1 MPETD
6 QPDGV
11 RHRPAWLAGLGRSIS
26 AKLMASIFVVML
38 VMFALLGYFSIRL
51 HQKHL
56 EAAALVSAEQQSEVL
71 RRSASHYMLKND
83 RDGLYQMMINMADQ
97 PGIVRVRIMNSE
109 GVISYSTAPSE
120 VGGTVNKDAE
130 ACYGCHEQSKPLDSA
145 EALGPLPRL
154 S

>member
-1 MPETD
+1 MPETE

-11 RHRPAWLAGLGRSIS
+11 RHRPPWLAELGRSIS
-26 AKLMASIFVVML
+26 AKLMASIFVAML
-38 VMFALLGYFSIRL
+38 VIFALLGYFSIRL

-71 RRSASHYMLKND
+71 RRSASHYMLKDD

-109 GVISYSTAPSE
+109 GIISYSTAP
-120 VGGTVNKDAE
+120 
-130 ACYGCHEQSKPLDSA
+130 
-145 EALGPLPRL
+145 
-154 S
+154 